1 MVMKAEAGTGGLF
14 VEGLFAGYGKREV
27 LFDVKLH
34 VDPGAVVGV
43 VGHNG
48 AGKTTLL
55 KSIFRSIPI
64 DRGIIRFDV
73 HDLTKKSSPFVV
85 QKGISFTPA
94 SLPIF
99 RDLTVLENLELG
111 AFSLKKRSTYR
122 ERLDEVVQ
130 VFPILSD
137 RLKETAGRFSGG
149 QQRQLSI
156 AMALMTNP
164 RLMLLDEPSLGIS
177 PSVVQKTFQVIRDLS
192 RERNS
197 SVLVVEQNV
206 KAMTKIA
213 DRIYVLRN
221 GQVVLEESREQA
233 LARTDWWSLF

>member
-1 MVMKAEAGTGGLF
+1 
-14 VEGLFAGYGKREV
+14 
-27 LFDVKLH
+27 
-34 VDPGAVVGV
+34 
-43 VGHNG
+43 
-48 AGKTTLL
+48 
-55 KSIFRSIPI
+55 
-64 DRGIIRFDV
+64 
-73 HDLTKKSSPFVV
+73 
-85 QKGISFTPA
+85 
-94 SLPIF
+94 
-99 RDLTVLENLELG
+99 
-111 AFSLKKRSTYR
+111 
-122 ERLDEVVQ
+122 VVQ